1 MGAGVHWRWWGSG
14 LAGRGTMERGMAII
28 LQFRRPDDAAAQAA
42 KPAGLGH
49 GEIIIFPGVRIERRA
64 SGGTPG
70 GAGAS
75 PRKRAQRSRKK

>member
-1 MGAGVHWRWWGSG
+1 MG
-14 LAGRGTMERGMAII
+14 II
-28 LQFRRPDDAAAQAA
+28 LQFRRPDDAVARAARRAEA
-42 KPAGLGH
+42 TL

-64 SGGTPG
+64 SGGTPE